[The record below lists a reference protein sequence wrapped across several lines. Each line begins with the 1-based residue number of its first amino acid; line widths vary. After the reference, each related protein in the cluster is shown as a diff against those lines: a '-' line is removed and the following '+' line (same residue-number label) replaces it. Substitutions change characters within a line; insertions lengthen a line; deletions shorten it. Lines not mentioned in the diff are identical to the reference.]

1 MKVKD
6 VMIEEVLTIDSRTLV
21 MKAVKM
27 MNENDIG
34 CLIVT
39 RRGKAIGIVTERDLL
54 ARIIA
59 KSKNPKETKI
69 DEIMTKPLISGHP
82 DMDFEEATKLMFKM
96 NIKKL
101 PVLESEGKL
110 AGLVTLTDVARCQP
124 QMMRILKK
132 LSAQTL
138 PPKRMQKVVRYYVV

>member
-1 MKVKD
+1 MLKVKD

-59 KSKNPKETKI
+59 KSKNPKITAS
-69 DEIMTKPLISGHP
+69 ISIISHG
-82 DMDFEEATKLMFKM
+82 D
-96 NIKKL
+96 
-101 PVLESEGKL
+101 
-110 AGLVTLTDVARCQP
+110 
-124 QMMRILKK
+124 
-132 LSAQTL
+132 
-138 PPKRMQKVVRYYVV
+138 